1 MSSTDEI
8 NDLHVVKR
16 NGDRE
21 IVAFDKI
28 LNRLKKIG
36 KENIAGVDNLKINYT
51 TLAMKVID
59 QLYDGIHTTQI
70 DELSAEQCASM
81 ASTHSD
87 YNILAGRIVVS
98 NHHKNTKSSFSETME
113 DLFMNRDH
121 NDVGCPLLST
131 MTYVLTQKYADELNE
146 MCVYDRDYLID
157 YFGFKTLERAYLLR
171 INRRPVERPQ
181 HMWLRV
187 SLGIHG
193 EDLPKVKE
201 TYDYMSQKYFT
212 HATPTLFNSG
222 TPHPQLSSCYL
233 IAMEEDSIGGIYN
246 TLKDCALISKWAGGI
261 GMHIHNVRASGSYI
275 RGTGGTSNGIAPML
289 RVFNNTAKY
298 VDQCLTPE
306 TILYSTNGPIN
317 ISRAIGGVTRVFNTE
332 GVTETI
338 QNVLENPY
346 NGNICVIHT
355 LNRAEP
361 LRVTPE
367 HLIMALSVCRKYA
380 NDSVLQYELGQG
392 LIRPDWV
399 DAKYITKGDYIAH
412 TIPNDMCV
420 VDHPELTVE
429 ICAVYGKILANI
441 QHYESAHRDEY
452 VSTGAFDPD
461 RNFYLC
467 NTYEYIRPI
476 RRFLEG
482 KYIQTTVSFYPTKHT
497 PHPHATNPEQKYPV
511 IDETTLT
518 VLYWPKNTVLPFRTT
533 DFWDLNTG
541 RLHISERWLFLPK
554 TKIDALLT
562 AFTEATQQ
570 TPNNR
575 LYNNESDLKQ
585 NATPRIDK
593 IMRDLQ
599 HEMNFLRLRL
609 GSPLPGELVSN
620 GMILTP
626 VKDTYMTPYSGV
638 VYDLQM
644 KYTHNYL
651 LEHGIVHNGG
661 GKRNGSIAIYLEP
674 WHADIEM
681 FLQMRKNHGDE
692 ELKARDL
699 FYALWIPDLFMERIK
714 NGQNWTLLCPDEC
727 PGLAD
732 VYGDEFVRLYEK
744 YEAEGKGRKTMLA
757 RDLWF
762 QILDAQMETG
772 TPYMLFKD
780 ACNRKSNQQNL
791 GTIKS
796 SNLCSEIVQYSSDT
810 ETAVCNL
817 ASVALPMFVNTT
829 TQEFDYDKLHTV
841 VKTIIY
847 NLNQVIDVNF
857 YPTEKTRRSNF
868 LHRPVGLG
876 VQGLADV
883 FMMLD
888 TPFYS
893 DKAKEL
899 NRLIFETIYHASLE
913 KSNEIA
919 IERYEKYRGRF
930 LHNKQTGVADDVF
943 TPEELVKLTEN
954 ICGAYSSFEG
964 SPASRGILQFDMW
977 GVSPSDRYDWEPLR
991 ESIRK
996 HGLRNSLLISP
1007 MPTASTSQILG
1018 FNECIEPITSNIYSR
1033 RTIAGEFIMAN
1044 KYLMN
1049 DLIKLNL
1056 WNDRI
1061 KNNIIANNG
1070 SVQQI
1075 DTIPVEIREKYKT
1088 VWEIPMRHLIDM
1100 AADRGAFICQSQ
1112 SLNLWLEDP
1121 NYNTLTSMHFY
1132 SWKKGLKT
1140 GMYYLRRRGKHQAQQ
1155 FTIEPEKK
1163 VQEED
1168 HEICEMCSS

>member
-1 MSSTDEI
+1 
-8 NDLHVVKR
+8 
-16 NGDRE
+16 
-21 IVAFDKI
+21 
-28 LNRLKKIG
+28 
-36 KENIAGVDNLKINYT
+36 
-51 TLAMKVID
+51 
-59 QLYDGIHTTQI
+59 
-70 DELSAEQCASM
+70 
-81 ASTHSD
+81 
-87 YNILAGRIVVS
+87 
-98 NHHKNTKSSFSETME
+98 
-113 DLFMNRDH
+113 
-121 NDVGCPLLST
+121 
-131 MTYVLTQKYADELNE
+131 
-146 MCVYDRDYLID
+146 
-157 YFGFKTLERAYLLR
+157 
-171 INRRPVERPQ
+171 
-181 HMWLRV
+181 
-187 SLGIHG
+187 
-193 EDLPKVKE
+193 
-201 TYDYMSQKYFT
+201 
-212 HATPTLFNSG
+212 
-222 TPHPQLSSCYL
+222 
-233 IAMEEDSIGGIYN
+233 
-246 TLKDCALISKWAGGI
+246 
-261 GMHIHNVRASGSYI
+261 
-275 RGTGGTSNGIAPML
+275 
-289 RVFNNTAKY
+289 
-298 VDQCLTPE
+298 
-306 TILYSTNGPIN
+306 
-317 ISRAIGGVTRVFNTE
+317 
-332 GVTETI
+332 
-338 QNVLENPY
+338 
-346 NGNICVIHT
+346 
-355 LNRAEP
+355 
-361 LRVTPE
+361 
-367 HLIMALSVCRKYA
+367 
-380 NDSVLQYELGQG
+380 
-392 LIRPDWV
+392 
-399 DAKYITKGDYIAH
+399 
-412 TIPNDMCV
+412 
-420 VDHPELTVE
+420 
-429 ICAVYGKILANI
+429 
-441 QHYESAHRDEY
+441 
-452 VSTGAFDPD
+452 
-461 RNFYLC
+461 
-467 NTYEYIRPI
+467 
-476 RRFLEG
+476 
-482 KYIQTTVSFYPTKHT
+482 
-497 PHPHATNPEQKYPV
+497 
-511 IDETTLT
+511 
-518 VLYWPKNTVLPFRTT
+518 
-533 DFWDLNTG
+533 
-541 RLHISERWLFLPK
+541 
-554 TKIDALLT
+554 
-562 AFTEATQQ
+562 
-570 TPNNR
+570 
-575 LYNNESDLKQ
+575 
-585 NATPRIDK
+585 
-593 IMRDLQ
+593 
-599 HEMNFLRLRL
+599 
-609 GSPLPGELVSN
+609 
-620 GMILTP
+620 
-626 VKDTYMTPYSGV
+626 
-638 VYDLQM
+638 
-644 KYTHNYL
+644 
-651 LEHGIVHNGG
+651 
-661 GKRNGSIAIYLEP
+661 
-674 WHADIEM
+674 
-681 FLQMRKNHGDE
+681 
-692 ELKARDL
+692 
-699 FYALWIPDLFMERIK
+699 
-714 NGQNWTLLCPDEC
+714 
-727 PGLAD
+727 
-732 VYGDEFVRLYEK
+732 
-744 YEAEGKGRKTMLA
+744 MLA

-899 NRLIFETIYHASLE
+899 NGLIFETIYHASLE

-977 GVSPSDRYDWEPLR
+977 DVSPSDRYDWEPLR